1 MRLRRILAQRLR
13 ALFQRARVDEE
24 LRRELALH
32 LDQLT
37 LEYRAAGMSQ
47 REFAKRLKRSNN
59 FVWRI
64 EAGERQV
71 NVLEFF
77 EIAKAAGLSP
87 DVLTRRVM
95 RSANV
100 IPSAA

>member
-1 MRLRRILAQRLR
+1 LGRHLRSASHR
-13 ALFQRARVDEE
+13 ALIAAIVKARK
-24 LRRELALH
+24 AS
-32 LDQLT
+32 
-37 LEYRAAGMSQ
+37 GMSQ
-47 REFAKRLKRSNN
+47 REFARKLNRSNN

-95 RSANV
+95 RGVTASG
-100 IPSAA
+100 SDE

>member
-1 MRLRRILAQRLR
+1 MGRHLRSVKHR
-13 ALFQRARVDEE
+13 ALIAAIVQARK
-24 LRRELALH
+24 
-32 LDQLT
+32 
-37 LEYRAAGMSQ
+37 AAGFSQ
-47 REFAKRLKRSNN
+47 REFAKELKRTNN

-77 EIAKAAGLSP
+77 EIARAAKVRP

-95 RSANV
+95 RG
-100 IPSAA
+100 IKPK

>member
-1 MRLRRILAQRLR
+1 LGRYLRSAKHR
-13 ALFQRARVDEE
+13 ALIAAIVEARK
-24 LRRELALH
+24 
-32 LDQLT
+32 
-37 LEYRAAGMSQ
+37 AAGMSQ